1 MGGGQTASLDYGNEL
16 PQPYHG
22 EYSLT
27 RAYSVRSIVAFHES
41 AKTHGASLVEKDSEA
56 VIRTTEISTLS
67 ERHARFE
74 NGIYTY
80 PYEPIPCGS
89 ERTPGRVV
97 TQGFGSPL
105 KPVTDIVSMPK
116 VGDSFRLN
124 LDLGQHFDSQ
134 KPECGGSADLALH
147 RNEGADSPV
156 AEVGAPPVKFLQI
169 ASAGDHKSHEFNVHH
184 SIKHG
189 GLAGL
194 HTFENQ
200 LDLVVRLSWFPPDE
214 IARERKRLR
223 SIECG
228 FRSCQKDNWGK

>member
-1 MGGGQTASLDYGNEL
+1 MSRWVRLVVSAACSLVPILIVPFSASAASNCCFELSMGGGQTASLDYGDEL

-116 VGDSFRLN
+116 AGDSFRLN
-124 LDLGQHFDSQ
+124 LDLGQLFDSQ

-147 RNEGADSPV
+147 SNEGADSPV

-169 ASAGDHKSHEFNVHH
+169 
-184 SIKHG
+184 
-189 GLAGL
+189 
-194 HTFENQ
+194 
-200 LDLVVRLSWFPPDE
+200 
-214 IARERKRLR
+214 
-223 SIECG
+223 
-228 FRSCQKDNWGK
+228 